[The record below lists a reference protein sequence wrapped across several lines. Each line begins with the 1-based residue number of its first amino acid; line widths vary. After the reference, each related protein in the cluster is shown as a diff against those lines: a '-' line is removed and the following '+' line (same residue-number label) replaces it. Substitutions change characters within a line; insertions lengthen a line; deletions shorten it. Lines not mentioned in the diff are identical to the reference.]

1 MLADTDRH
9 NRFIMAEEFN
19 HWDFYPLNLRPEQVN
34 NPLSVVTTFFDNDSL
49 PGHLERLQTWRKCI
63 IEDQYF
69 EGDKGSPSELLHFYK
84 LNICLLEAAY
94 LLKDK
99 SYSFFKQVANPY
111 LDFKQAF
118 EYYDLLTYRAILYQ
132 WLEFGLS
139 ASAANEF
146 IDTKDL
152 IRVYENLQKLYNA
165 AWKIHQ
171 QSAGL
176 SSLQIKNS
184 NEQGDEHSIDDSVV
198 NLYDL
203 NTAIESHQQE
213 TISNLVAKIKD
224 KVSTVQAIIYLGQ
237 PPVVNGSIF
246 LLVLIDDNEQRQLQC
261 IASTIEE
268 NCRQI
273 TSVSALAHRPSRLN
287 RASGDNLFFSNA
299 LKCPVIYLSG
309 ESLLPAITVTRH
321 GLREKELF
329 IWQRWIEQGKDFLKG
344 ADYYLAIGADKAALF
359 SLEQAAECFLIAII
373 RVVNGYTTNIHN
385 LSTLVNITRM
395 FTQDISDIFD
405 LDNRE
410 GLELFNVLKHAYINV
425 RYKDSYEI
433 DHQSTASLFSYVQ
446 RLLVVVEQ
454 VYQRH
459 LMMNTL

>member
-1 MLADTDRH
+1 MVSNQNNGNETLNLKPAEINNPFSVLAD
-9 NRFIMAEEFN
+9 
-19 HWDFYPLNLRPEQVN
+19 
-34 NPLSVVTTFFDNDSL
+34 FFDVDGL
-49 PGHLERLQTWRKCI
+49 PGHLERLETWRKCI
-63 IEDQYF
+63 LEDQYF
-69 EGDKGSPSELLHFYK
+69 KGDKGSPSELLHFYK

-99 SYSFFKQVANPY
+99 SHPFFKEAASPY

-118 EYYDLLTYRAILYQ
+118 EYYDLSAYRAILYQ

-139 ASAANEF
+139 ANAANEF

-152 IRVYENLQKLYNA
+152 IRIYENLQKLYNA

-171 QSAGL
+171 QSAGV
-176 SSLQIKNS
+176 SSLQIKDS
-184 NEQGDEHSIDDSVV
+184 IEQSDDNLIDNNGV
-198 NLYDL
+198 NLYHL

-213 TISNLVAKIKD
+213 TISTLVAKIKD

-273 TSVSALAHRPSRLN
+273 TSVSALVHRPSRLN

-299 LKCPVIYLSG
+299 LKSPIIYLSG

-321 GLREKELF
+321 SLREKELF
-329 IWQRWIEQGKDFLKG
+329 IWQRWMEQGKGFLKG
-344 ADYYLAIGADKAALF
+344 AEYYLTIGADSAALF
-359 SLEQAAECFLIAII
+359 SLEQAAECFLI
-373 RVVNGYTTNIHN
+373 
-385 LSTLVNITRM
+385 TR
-395 FTQDISDIFD
+395 
-405 LDNRE
+405 
-410 GLELFNVLKHAYINV
+410 
-425 RYKDSYEI
+425 
-433 DHQSTASLFSYVQ
+433 
-446 RLLVVVEQ
+446 
-454 VYQRH
+454 
-459 LMMNTL
+459 